1 MSMPPAAAVA
11 GGRSRAVRLLAPL
24 LMAAVLGAVFAL
36 CLVQVWKLEGR
47 WFVVTL
53 IGLALLA
60 VAMMVAGRFS
70 EVAFIALLFSVPLA
84 GFAKWSFL
92 DEDRF
97 SQDVRDAAL
106 YTGTLGVG
114 VVDLLLIGLYGAWA
128 FRILALRTEPL
139 PRLERIDIWVGL
151 FLLANVL
158 SQWGAVQPLAIF
170 AFEHQLKYTLLYF
183 YVSRHFRRE
192 HLPWFMASI
201 AFALLVE
208 SALGILQSV
217 GLVPPGIILD
227 KGGGTE
233 LLQQQYQVPGIENIK
248 RSTGSLYDSHALGT
262 YIGMLLPFL
271 LMFLYQPRLALR
283 WRLGCVALV
292 LMGMAALVTTYSR
305 SAWIGTLLSGGVAFL
320 VLLRWREPH
329 VGKSLAVL
337 AVLAVPAA
345 PWLFSKLLARLFDA
359 PIDLLLVRF
368 EQFPIAWSIW
378 RENFL
383 FGAGAGNYMVRM
395 DEMNTDW
402 SLPEPV
408 HNVILFIG
416 AELGLLGV
424 VAYYGLVAVMFSRLW
439 VLGSLR
445 HDPWSRLAM
454 AAFAGTVSY
463 VFDGMSN
470 PLFREPTIYMC
481 FWIHVALAVALARIV
496 QDAPAQA
503 RSLAP
508 ASGTAHA
515 A

>member
-1 MSMPPAAAVA
+1 MSSPRAAGVAIGRRRAAAWLLPL
-11 GGRSRAVRLLAPL
+11 LLA
-24 LMAAVLGAVFAL
+24 AALGAVFAL
-36 CLVQVWKLEGR
+36 GLVQVWKLEGR
-47 WFVVTL
+47 WFVIAVV
-53 IGLALLA
+53 GLALLA
-60 VAMMVAGRFS
+60 LSMMVAGRFS
-70 EVAFIALLFSVPLA
+70 ELTFITLLFSVPLA

-106 YTGTLGVG
+106 YTGTLGLG

-128 FRILALRTEPL
+128 FRIFALRSEPL
-139 PRLERIDIWVGL
+139 PRLGHIDFWVGL
-151 FLLANVL
+151 FLLANLL

-170 AFEHQLKYTLLYF
+170 ALEHQLKYVLLYF
-183 YVSRHFRRE
+183 YVSRHFRRQ

-208 SALGILQSV
+208 SVLGILQNLGV
-217 GLVPPGIILD
+217 VPPGIILD
-227 KGGGTE
+227 KGAGSE
-233 LLQQQYQVPGIENIK
+233 LLQQQYQVPGIENIQ

-262 YIGMLLPFL
+262 YIGMLVPFL
-271 LMFLYQPRLALR
+271 LMFVYQPRLALR
-283 WRLGCVALV
+283 WRLGCGALV

-305 SAWIGTLLSGGVAFL
+305 SAWIATLLSGGVTVL
-320 VLLRWREPH
+320 VLQRWREPH
-329 VGKSLAVL
+329 VGKSLFVL

-345 PWLFSKLLARLFDA
+345 PWVFSKLLARLFDA

-378 RENFL
+378 REDFL

-408 HNVILFIG
+408 HNVALFIG
-416 AELGLLGV
+416 AEMGLLGV
-424 VAYYGLVAVMFSRLW
+424 VAYYGLVAVVFARLW
-439 VLGSLR
+439 AIGRLR
-445 HDPWSRLAM
+445 HDPWSRVAV

-463 VFDGMSN
+463 IFDGMSN
-470 PLFREPTIYMC
+470 PIFREPTIYMC

-496 QDAPAQA
+496 RDAQVPAHN
-503 RSLAP
+503 P
-508 ASGTAHA
+508 PP
-515 A
+515 